1 MSGRYVDE
9 VVKMKP
15 TKGHHLTRYRMIIA
29 KEDMVV
35 ANVRREV
42 GWEDS
47 CLAQPGRM
55 GVSLRIKFP

>member
-35 ANVRREV
+35 ANEAGGWV
-42 GWEDS
+42 GR
-47 CLAQPGRM
+47 LAFGAAGE
-55 GVSLRIKFP
+55 GVSDV